1 MKLKRKMRSS
11 KEDGMP
17 RRIQKRGTQAK
28 RAILT
33 RARSK
38 VTRALLKITQYPHQ
52 PPFPPQARNPPLRQP
67 PPHSPRPPPHPL
79 ERRTRKRERRNGRR
93 RLRLLF
99 SRLVESP
106 QRCRPR

>member
-11 KEDGMP
+11 KEDGTP
-17 RRIQKRGTQAK
+17 RRIQKRATQAK

-33 RARSK
+33 RARSR
-38 VTRALLKITQYPHQ
+38 VTRALLKITQYPPR
-52 PPFPPQARNPPLRQP
+52 PPFPPQAKNPPLRQP
-67 PPHSPRPPPHPL
+67 HPHSPRPPPHPL
-79 ERRTRKRERRNGRR
+79 ERRTRRREKRNGRR

-99 SRLVESP
+99 SRLVEFP